1 MWTAFRP
8 LLTVLSLGLCWVL
21 FSGCDSG
28 KKQFQEAN
36 AQYEALVDKGVP
48 PTDPAWD
55 AVVASLEKVPA
66 GSRSRPEADKRLA
79 AIRGLRGSLPP
90 RPLAT
95 PGATGPGTS
104 EADVKRAACEALAKK
119 LGQATDAA
127 AREPLR
133 TALAQCHA
141 DLVKLEAKSHPE
153 GEQGHEHGG
162 EPH

>member
-8 LLTVLSLGLCWVL
+8 LPTVLSLGLCWVL
-21 FSGCDSG
+21 VSGCDSG

-36 AQYEALVDKGVP
+36 AQYEALVDQGVP

-119 LGQATDAA
+119 LGQTTEAA
-127 AREPLR
+127 AREPLNK
-133 TALAQCHA
+133 ALEQCRA
-141 DLVKLEAKSHPE
+141 DLVRLEARSHPPGEE
-153 GEQGHEHGG
+153 GPEHGG

>member
-8 LLTVLSLGLCWVL
+8 LPAALSLVFCWVL
-21 FSGCDSG
+21 FTGCDSG

-36 AQYEALVDKGVP
+36 AQYEALVDRGVP

-66 GSRSRPEADKRLA
+66 GSRSRPEADKRLS

-119 LGQATDAA
+119 LGQASDEAT
-127 AREPLR
+127 REPLHK
-133 TALAQCHA
+133 ALEQCHA
-141 DLVKLEAKSHPE
+141 DLVRLEAKSHPP
-153 GEQGHEHGG
+153 GEEGHEHGSP
-162 EPH
+162 PH